1 MPRRKPTDER
11 RREIAA
17 AAGALFAE
25 QGVRATTV
33 RHIAVRVGVLSGS
46 LYHHFKTKNDIVHEI
61 MRAYGEDLV
70 ARYERAAQ
78 PGGTSTEK
86 LRRLFHAC
94 LEANLEHPDEEAVLI
109 HELDHLFREPEFAY
123 IHETLSRIEELFVSV
138 IEAGIRRRE
147 IREAIDPRF
156 VYRMM
161 MDVMG
166 TVPRWYDPGTHRQ
179 DTIVDGWIE
188 IFFQGIERR
197 PAQAAE

>member
-1 MPRRKPTDER
+1 MAAMPRRKPTDER

-78 PGGTSTEK
+78 PGGTTTRVTK
-86 LRRLFHAC
+86 PPTTCRWYMC
-94 LEANLEHPDEEAVLI
+94 PGVM
-109 HELDHLFREPEFAY
+109 REP
-123 IHETLSRIEELFVSV
+123 TR
-138 IEAGIRRRE
+138 
-147 IREAIDPRF
+147 
-156 VYRMM
+156 
-161 MDVMG
+161 
-166 TVPRWYDPGTHRQ
+166 PGS
-179 DTIVDGWIE
+179 
-188 IFFQGIERR
+188 
-197 PAQAAE
+197 PK